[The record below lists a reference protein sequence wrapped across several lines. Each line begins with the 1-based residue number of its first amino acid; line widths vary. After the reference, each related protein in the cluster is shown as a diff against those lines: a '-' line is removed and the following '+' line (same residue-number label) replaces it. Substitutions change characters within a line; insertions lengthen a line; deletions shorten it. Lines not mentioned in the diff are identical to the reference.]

1 MERDPESRKLAEN
14 KNVLDPGSHP
24 AARDLTGMT
33 NYDTASDKE
42 GQTWAKGEEVIRSR
56 AMKSTITRMGDKVTI
71 DVDRADFY
79 DTMLEA
85 IADRV
90 FQLLGPEFDKQ
101 AYLDEVE
108 KGRPAVE
115 IGQELAIPVS
125 IMLSLELGYCLGQLK
140 YLGKSLDYDEALKD
154 LYAVWKRR
162 LKTML
167 KEEMSI
173 PDSVH

>member
-1 MERDPESRKLAEN
+1 MEKDKIITGKAMES
-14 KNVLDPGSHP
+14 
-24 AARDLTGMT
+24 
-33 NYDTASDKE
+33 
-42 GQTWAKGEEVIRSR
+42 I
-56 AMKSTITRMGDKVTI
+56 ITLMGDKITI
-71 DVDRADFY
+71 NVDRADFY
-79 DTMLEA
+79 ETMLEA

-101 AYLDEVE
+101 AYLEEVE
-108 KGRPAVE
+108 KGRSAVE

-140 YLGKSLDYDEALKD
+140 YLGKSLDCDEALKD

-167 KEEMSI
+167 KEEMTL

>member
-1 MERDPESRKLAEN
+1 
-14 KNVLDPGSHP
+14 
-24 AARDLTGMT
+24 
-33 NYDTASDKE
+33 
-42 GQTWAKGEEVIRSR
+42 
-56 AMKSTITRMGDKVTI
+56 MKSTITLMGDKI
-71 DVDRADFY
+71 EIRVDRPHFY
-79 DTMLEA
+79 ETMMES

-101 AYLDEVE
+101 AYLEEVE
-108 KGRPAVE
+108 KGRSAVE

-125 IMLSLELGYCLGQLK
+125 IMLSMELGYCLGQLK
-140 YLGKSLDYDEALKD
+140 YLGKSLDCDGALKD

-167 KEEMSI
+167 KKEMTV

>member
-1 MERDPESRKLAEN
+1 
-14 KNVLDPGSHP
+14 
-24 AARDLTGMT
+24 
-33 NYDTASDKE
+33 
-42 GQTWAKGEEVIRSR
+42 
-56 AMKSTITRMGDKVTI
+56 MKSTITLTGDKITI

-85 IADRV
+85 IVDRV

-108 KGRPAVE
+108 KGRSAVE

-125 IMLSLELGYCLGQLK
+125 IMLSMELGYCLGQLK
-140 YLGKSLDYDEALKD
+140 YLGRSLDCDEALKD

-167 KEEMSI
+167 KEEMTV

>member
-1 MERDPESRKLAEN
+1 LRKD
-14 KNVLDPGSHP
+14 KII
-24 AARDLTGMT
+24 TGKT
-33 NYDTASDKE
+33 
-42 GQTWAKGEEVIRSR
+42 
-56 AMKSTITRMGDKVTI
+56 MKSTITLMGDKITI
-71 DVDRADFY
+71 DLERADFY

-101 AYLDEVE
+101 AYLEEVDKE
-108 KGRPAVE
+108 RSAVE

-140 YLGKSLDYDEALKD
+140 YLGRSLDCDEALKD

-162 LKTML
+162 LKRML
-167 KEEMSI
+167 KEEMTV

>member
-1 MERDPESRKLAEN
+1 LRKD
-14 KNVLDPGSHP
+14 KII
-24 AARDLTGMT
+24 TGKT
-33 NYDTASDKE
+33 
-42 GQTWAKGEEVIRSR
+42 
-56 AMKSTITRMGDKVTI
+56 MKSTITLMGDKITI
-71 DVDRADFY
+71 DLERADFY

-101 AYLDEVE
+101 AYLEEVD
-108 KGRPAVE
+108 KGRSAIE

-140 YLGKSLDYDEALKD
+140 YLGRSLDCDEALKD

-162 LKTML
+162 LKAML
-167 KEEMSI
+167 KEERAV
-173 PDSVH
+173 PNAVH